1 MSNFTQGPW
10 VAKGG
15 EVCTEEY
22 EAEGQ
27 IMHDHIC
34 CCEVINGESPNANL
48 IAAAPELLE
57 ALHEM
62 VSSIKITLR
71 VGHER
76 IVELGGYCDSP
87 EVMIKGHSEIARAE
101 AAIAKALGQ

>member
-22 EAEGQ
+22 EADGM

-34 CCEVINGESPNANL
+34 CCEVINGESANAKL
-48 IAAAPELLE
+48 IAAAPELFE
-57 ALHEM
+57 ALQGVM
-62 VSSIKITLR
+62 SMFPVIDDDKSGR
-71 VGHER
+71 
-76 IVELGGYCDSP
+76 LGFT
-87 EVMIKGHSEIARAE
+87 AE
-101 AAIAKALGQ
+101 ARDKLYAANAAITKALGQ

>member
-22 EAEGQ
+22 EADGQ
-27 IMHDHIC
+27 VMHDHIC
-34 CCEVINGESPNANL
+34 CCEVINGESPNAKL

-57 ALHEM
+57 ALQEM
-62 VSSIKITLR
+62 VTIVKKHTYPQPDKPSSTWGR
-71 VGHER
+71 MEAAEAV
-76 IVELGGYCDSP
+76 
-87 EVMIKGHSEIARAE
+87 IARA
-101 AAIAKALGQ
+101 LGQ

>member
-15 EVCTEEY
+15 EVCTDEY
-22 EAEGQ
+22 EADGQ

-57 ALHEM
+57 ALQACE
-62 VSSIKITLR
+62 KIL
-71 VGHER
+71 
-76 IVELGGYCDSP
+76 
-87 EVMIKGHSEIARAE
+87 SEIPLTVDLVEDLLFAR
-101 AAIAKALGQ
+101 AAIAKALGG